1 MVIVIQSKCNIT
13 IFKNKR
19 GINMKKL
26 IREIAELIPG
36 VNQSRVDKLGNDEN
50 SCFYDQRMFEA
61 DLNEMYKNVHL
72 ITNSFE
78 EPSYVLN
85 AGDIVISNSMQ
96 LATIVG
102 SSVKQ
107 RILTLNFVKVKLDN
121 DIDKAYFV
129 YLFNLNKE
137 IQKQKEKETQSMGL
151 VQRITLRSL
160 ETIEIPILKKEQCE
174 RIGNVYV
181 EMLRNQ
187 DNLNRYV
194 DLIGMLTYSMLEQSL
209 GGKNNE

>member
-1 MVIVIQSKCNIT
+1 
-13 IFKNKR
+13 
-19 GINMKKL
+19 MKKL

-137 IQKQKEKETQSMGL
+137 IQKQKEKETQSMGV

-160 ETIEIPILKKEQCE
+160 ESIEIPILKKEQCK

>member
-1 MVIVIQSKCNIT
+1 
-13 IFKNKR
+13 
-19 GINMKKL
+19 MKKL

-137 IQKQKEKETQSMGL
+137 IQKQKEKETQSMGV

-160 ETIEIPILKKEQCE
+160 ESIEIPILKKEQCK

-194 DLIGMLTYSMLEQSL
+194 DLIGMLTYSILEQSL

>member
-1 MVIVIQSKCNIT
+1 
-13 IFKNKR
+13 
-19 GINMKKL
+19 
-26 IREIAELIPG
+26 
-36 VNQSRVDKLGNDEN
+36 
-50 SCFYDQRMFEA
+50 MFEA

-137 IQKQKEKETQSMGL
+137 IQKQKEKETQSMGV

-160 ETIEIPILKKEQCE
+160 ESIEIPILKKEQCK

>member
-1 MVIVIQSKCNIT
+1 
-13 IFKNKR
+13 
-19 GINMKKL
+19 MKKL

-50 SCFYDQRMFEA
+50 SCFYDQRMFET
-61 DLNEMYKNVHL
+61 DLNEMYKNVHS

>member
-1 MVIVIQSKCNIT
+1 
-13 IFKNKR
+13 
-19 GINMKKL
+19 MKKL

-50 SCFYDQRMFEA
+50 SCFYDQRMFET

-137 IQKQKEKETQSMGL
+137 IQKQKEKETQSMGV

-160 ETIEIPILKKEQCE
+160 ESIEIPILKKEQCK